1 MNSQYFLLII
11 IGFVLYFSILDPN
24 IMKAIGYV
32 SKLSETK
39 LKQFKWWL
47 LNDPSNPI
55 VRYFIWR
62 RSMETAKRI
71 RKDLDKKTK

>member
-1 MNSQYFLLII
+1 MSSQYFWLII
-11 IGFVLYFSILDPN
+11 IGFVLYVSIMDPN
-24 IMKAIGYV
+24 VMKAIGYV

-39 LKQFKWWL
+39 FNKWKWWL

-55 VRYFIWR
+55 VKYFIWR

-71 RKDLDKKTK
+71 RKALNNKTK

>member
-1 MNSQYFLLII
+1 MNAQYFWLII

-32 SKLSETK
+32 SKLSESK
-39 LKQFKWWL
+39 LKQLKWWL

-71 RKDLDKKTK
+71 RKALDKKTK